1 VIFNPLNH
9 FYSFLSFYRK
19 EGMIPVADVI
29 KDYLK
34 LVNDILLISTDT
46 LIM

>member
-1 VIFNPLNH
+1 
-9 FYSFLSFYRK
+9 
-19 EGMIPVADVI
+19 MIPVADVI